1 MTETKF
7 PSFNEFI
14 EPLLRV
20 LAEHPEGLSR
30 QDATELVAG
39 RKGLSEADRAILV
52 PSGTVLAYKHRVGW
66 AHDSLKRARLSHS
79 PKQGFWQLTSAGVE
93 YAARYPAL
101 NAEQIRELAHAYRER
116 SASGTAEEDDDD
128 LPPPGSA
135 RSGAGF
141 RAGGKQIEQAN
152 VQALGIVRQILEATS
167 PSELKIRGKTVTLS
181 EHPAQ
186 ASSRWPTIAGL
197 VEAEHGPWPSTR
209 VWTCEWEGG
218 HVEFAL
224 AAAKTNA
231 HKTAPKGV
239 GFRLR
244 ADDLELIWVDV
255 AAYIRRPSKEDVA
268 RVRADFALK
277 KHVADRSN
285 NPNTVMT
292 EAIGD
297 LLREHGIEPTKSS
310 IDAVNIRKDSGEFTP
325 PPEEALRRLLILGLL
340 KLDFFHSSPG
350 QVAQRGKPLIDLTE
364 LGFAKEEAEDVEG
377 DEAPDDL
384 PPEDLPL
391 NLILFGPPGTGKT
404 FEIQRSYEPKF
415 RDAEDTNCRF
425 ITFHQSYTYED
436 FIEGIRPSLTN
447 DEHTNLRYEL
457 TEGIFLKCANEALRL
472 AEFNG
477 SMTDFCRL
485 STAERRNYFEKAT
498 PYALFIDEINRGNV
512 SRVFGEL
519 ITLLEEDKRLGEK
532 NEIIVEL
539 PYSHTLFGV
548 PANLHLIGTMNTA
561 DRSVEALD
569 TALRRR
575 FKFRELPPKPSLL
588 HFEIEGVRVDELLAT
603 INRRIEKLRDRDHA
617 LGHAY
622 FMSLKDVDA
631 TLDDLKAVFRDS
643 ILPLLQE
650 YFFGDFGRI
659 GLILGPKFVKR
670 VVANDVTFAKFEHED
685 AEALMD
691 RTVYEF
697 AKVEDLTAD
706 DFKSIY
712 A

>member
-1 MTETKF
+1 M
-7 PSFNEFI
+7 P
-14 EPLLRV
+14 
-20 LAEHPEGLSR
+20 
-30 QDATELVAG
+30 
-39 RKGLSEADRAILV
+39 
-52 PSGTVLAYKHRVGW
+52 
-66 AHDSLKRARLSHS
+66 DSTS
-79 PKQGFWQLTSAGVE
+79 PF
-93 YAARYPAL
+93 
-101 NAEQIRELAHAYRER
+101 
-116 SASGTAEEDDDD
+116 
-128 LPPPGSA
+128 PPGISVP
-135 RSGAGF
+135 
-141 RAGGKQIEQAN
+141 QAN
-152 VQALGIVRQILEATS
+152 VLALKVVRSVLEAAPPT
-167 PSELKIRGKTVTLS
+167 ELTIRGKTVRLK
-181 EHPAQ
+181 EHTTQP
-186 ASSRWPTIAGL
+186 SSHWPTIQGL
-197 VEAEHGPWPSTR
+197 VESEHVPWPTTR
-209 VWTCEWEGG
+209 VWTCEWDGG
-218 HVEFAL
+218 STEFAL

-239 GFRLR
+239 GLRLR

-255 AAYIRRPSKEDVA
+255 AAYIRRPSKSDVA
-268 RVRADFALK
+268 RVPADFALK
-277 KHVADRSN
+277 KRVADRSD
-285 NPNTVMT
+285 NPNTPMT
-292 EAIGD
+292 EAIG
-297 LLREHGIEPTKSS
+297 LLLEEHGIEPTKSS
-310 IDAVNIRKDSGEFTP
+310 IDAMNIHKDSGQVTP
-325 PPEEALRRLLILGLL
+325 SPEEILRRLLILGLL
-340 KLDFFHSSPG
+340 KLDFFHSSPD

-415 RDAEDTNCRF
+415 REGEDSNCRF

-436 FIEGIRPSLTN
+436 FIEGIRPSLTG

-457 TEGIFLKCANEALRL
+457 TEGIFLKCANEALKL

-575 FKFRELPPKPSLL
+575 FKFRELPPKPALL
-588 HFEIEGVRVDELLAT
+588 NFEIEGVRVDALLAT

-622 FMSLKDVDA
+622 FMSLKDADA

-670 VVANDVTFAKFEHED
+670 VVANDVGFAKFEHED

-697 AKVEDLTAD
+697 AKIEELTAA
-706 DFKSIY
+706 DFQSIY